1 MIQVCQLA
9 FSSPVTIQQQLF
21 CYTNRCLPRFFQQVH
36 DFNIQ
41 LEFLL
46 GLKES
51 RFKTI
56 IKGVY
61 GVWRPAFAGY
71 YFIRGLHNILHFCLP
86 TDRIR
91 ISKCKEFDIKIII
104 DSKKKSSFNDV
115 DVTSVRIPSSFIN
128 RGADEIHKMYFKLMT
143 DVSKTLWPCLL
154 KVSSIILSG
163 IIHFHILFSYSEIPS
178 KRRQSFVYD

>member
-1 MIQVCQLA
+1 MIGIETDDPSTLSI
-9 FSSPVTIQQQLF
+9 FSWKL
-21 CYTNRCLPRFFQQVH
+21 
-36 DFNIQ
+36 
-41 LEFLL
+41 LL

>member
-1 MIQVCQLA
+1 MIGIATDDPSTL
-9 FSSPVTIQQQLF
+9 STLSWKI
-21 CYTNRCLPRFFQQVH
+21 
-36 DFNIQ
+36 
-41 LEFLL
+41 LL

-61 GVWRPAFAGY
+61 GVWRPTFAGY

-86 TDRIR
+86 TECVRTL
-91 ISKCKEFDIKIII
+91 ISKCKEFDIKIVI

-128 RGADEIHKMYFKLMT
+128 HGDDQIHKTYFKLMT
-143 DVSKTLWPCLL
+143 DVAKTLWPCLL

-163 IIHFHILFSYSEIPS
+163 IIHFHVNSLY
-178 KRRQSFVYD
+178 